1 MPGAGGARAVQCL
14 PIQSIEY
21 LFNIVNSLL
30 PPVRGECYSQYGSV
44 VIEHMFGI
52 LNSDHPAENALQSWT
67 KALQILPSLWAVQW
81 FPTPPDTVKWRNLK
95 GLWANAALSDLAP
108 QLLV

>member
-1 MPGAGGARAVQCL
+1 MLFAIRAH
-14 PIQSIEY
+14 
-21 LFNIVNSLL
+21 
-30 PPVRGECYSQYGSV
+30 V

-52 LNSDHPAENALQSWT
+52 LNSGHPAENPLQSWT